1 MVALR
6 SLLFNILM
14 FMTVAVYAVLSLFT
28 LPFPGLTR
36 YRFISQWARMQ
47 IWLLKGIC
55 GLDYRVEGHEN
66 LPAGPA
72 IILAKH
78 QSSWETLAFQV
89 IFPPQV
95 WVLKRELLFI
105 PFFGWGLAMTQP
117 IAIDRGGGVHAI
129 DQIVKQGRDRLDSG
143 RWVVVFPEGTR
154 LAPGQSKRHGVGGAV
169 LAAETGYPVVPVAH
183 NAGSFWPRH
192 GFNKLPGTIR
202 VVIGPVI
209 ESHGRSA
216 QEIRDTAEQWM
227 RQAMSEL
234 EQPAGEGSLARDG
247 SQAG

>member
-1 MVALR
+1 MR

-14 FMTVAVYAVLSLFT
+14 FVTVVIFAVLSLFT
-28 LPFPGLTR
+28 APFSALTR
-36 YRFISQWARMQ
+36 YRFISLWARIQ
-47 IWLLKGIC
+47 IWLLKVVC
-55 GLDYRVEGHEN
+55 RLTYQVEGNGN
-66 LPAGPA
+66 LPSGPA

-78 QSSWETLAFQV
+78 QSAWETLAFQC

-95 WVLKRELLFI
+95 WVLKRELLLI

-117 IAIDRGGGVHAI
+117 IAIDRGGGARALE
-129 DQIVKQGRDRLDSG
+129 QIVTQGRARLGSG
-143 RWVVVFPEGTR
+143 RWVVIFPEGTR
-154 LAPGQSKRHGVGGAV
+154 VVPGQNRRHGIGGAV

-192 GFNKLPGTIR
+192 GFMKRPGTIR

-216 QEIRDTAEQWM
+216 QQIREIAEQWM
-227 RQAMSEL
+227 RQTMTAL
-234 EQPAGEGSLARDG
+234 EQRSGNGQSSRRGEVA
-247 SQAG
+247 